1 MRSPVRLVVALSSI
15 IPLAS
20 SLAWP
25 LVAQQPAQ
33 QAAAAPRATGTPQYP
48 PTRMGDVVD
57 VYHGARVADPYRW
70 LEDLNAKE
78 TTDWITAQNA
88 VTKSYL
94 DALPMKER
102 LRSRLTEVYN
112 YARVT
117 SPDVQRGLMFYRRNS
132 GLQKQSVLYVR
143 PRSGG
148 TARVLLDPNT
158 LTSDGSIALQSTSP
172 SPDGKYLAYGLSQGG
187 ADWQTIHVR
196 DVASGRD
203 LADTVRWFRFSGI
216 SWTRDGKGFFYSRY
230 PEPPAGQA
238 LQAALKDQALHYH
251 RVGTPQSADRL
262 VYERKDLPTWFVYGG
277 ASEDG
282 RTLLIYLSKGS
293 DNNNRLYFADLG
305 DPMHPNI
312 AAPVKPL
319 IERDDAQYNALD
331 AVGSAVY
338 MQTDRGMPNRS
349 IVAFDIR
356 SPDRWR
362 TVVPEG
368 KQAIEDAF
376 VAGGRVVVHTLA
388 DVTSRLR
395 VFTTGGKL
403 EREITLP
410 GVGTA
415 RGFSGHTDQPEI
427 YFAFT
432 SPLSPSTVYRYDL
445 RTGRSEPFERP
456 TIDFDFSGYE
466 TVRHFATSKDG
477 TKIPYFV
484 TARKHLALDG
494 NNPTYLYGYGG
505 FSISITP
512 GFSTATLPWLEQGG
526 VYVTANMR
534 GGGEYGEAW
543 HDAGKLGKKQNVFDD
558 FVAVAEDL
566 IRTKVTRP
574 EKLAIAGGSNGGL
587 LIGAVMEQR
596 PDLFAVAFPAVGVM
610 DMLRYDKFTGG
621 QAWAT
626 EYGSSSDSAAFQWL
640 RAYSPLHNVKAGTC
654 YPATLISTADHD
666 DRVVPSHSYKFAAA
680 MQAAQGCAR
689 PVLLRVQ
696 TQGSH
701 GYLPIDKVITELAEE
716 WAFALANMKAEA
728 KPNP

>member
-1 MRSPVRLVVALSSI
+1 MRSSVRLAVALSVI
-15 IPLAS
+15 LPLAS
-20 SLAWP
+20 TLA
-25 LVAQQPAQ
+25 AQQPTQ
-33 QAAAAPRATGTPQYP
+33 PAAPVPAAGAALQYP

-78 TTDWITAQNA
+78 TTDWIAAQNA
-88 VTKSYL
+88 LTKSYL
-94 DALPMKER
+94 DALPTKER
-102 LRSRLTEVYN
+102 FRSRLTDVYN

-117 SPDVQRGLMFYRRNS
+117 SPDVEHELMFYRRNS

-148 TARVLLDPNT
+148 AARMLLDPNT
-158 LTSDGSIALQSTSP
+158 LTSDGSLALQSTSA
-172 SPDGKYLAYGLSQGG
+172 SPDGKYLAYGVSQGG
-187 ADWQTIHVR
+187 ADWQTIYVR

-238 LQAALKDQALHYH
+238 LQAALKHQALYYH
-251 RVGTPQSADRL
+251 RVGTPQSADQL
-262 VYERKDLPTWFVYGG
+262 VYERKDLPTWFVFGG

-282 RTLLIYLSKGS
+282 RTLLVHLSKGS
-293 DNNNRLYFADLG
+293 DNKNRLYVADLG
-305 DPMHPNI
+305 DPMHPNV
-312 AAPVKPL
+312 AAPVRPL
-319 IERDDAQYNALD
+319 IERDDAQYSALD
-331 AVGSAVY
+331 AIGNTVY

-349 IVAFDIR
+349 IVAFDLR
-356 SPDRWR
+356 SPDQWR
-362 TVVPEG
+362 TVVPQG
-368 KQAIEDAF
+368 KLAIENAF

-388 DVTSRLR
+388 DVTSRVR
-395 VFTTGGKL
+395 VFTLNGKL

-427 YFAFT
+427 YFTFT
-432 SPLSPSTVYRYDL
+432 SPLSPATVYRYDL
-445 RTGRSEPFERP
+445 RTGRSEPFEP
-456 TIDFDFSGYE
+456 PAIDFDFRGYE
-466 TVRHFATSKDG
+466 TVRRFATSRDG
-477 TKIPYFV
+477 TRVPYFV
-484 TARKHLALDG
+484 TARKHLPLDG
-494 NNPTYLYGYGG
+494 NSPTYLYGYGG
-505 FSISITP
+505 FSISLTP
-512 GFSTATLPWLEQGG
+512 GFNTAALPWLEQGG

-543 HDAGKLGKKQNVFDD
+543 HDAGKLGKKQHVFDD
-558 FVAVAEDL
+558 FIAVAEDL
-566 IRTKVTRP
+566 IRTKVTRS

-587 LIGAVMEQR
+587 LVGAVMEQR

-621 QAWAT
+621 HAWAT
-626 EYGSSSDSAAFQWL
+626 EYGSASDSVAFRWL
-640 RAYSPLHNVKAGTC
+640 RAYSPLHNVKPGTC

-680 MQAAQGCAR
+680 LQAAQGC
-689 PVLLRVQ
+689 PHPILLRVQ

-701 GYLPIDKVITELAEE
+701 GYRPIDKVITELAEE
-716 WAFALANMKAEA
+716 WAFAMANMKVE
-728 KPNP
+728 PRLPVSLP